1 LDEQVTSTWQQGL
14 ERWHWPSN
22 ADIGADLDE
31 AVRRFAAAGMDVVAV
46 DTTSMEQTAGGF
58 RCVKVIAP
66 GSVPMTFGHTA
77 RRVTGL
83 PRLSEV
89 RNPHPHPFP

>member
-1 LDEQVTSTWQQGL
+1 MTSTWRQGL
-14 ERWHWPSN
+14 ERWQWPVN
-22 ADIGADLDE
+22 TDIGADLDE
-31 AVRRFAAAGMDVVAV
+31 SVRRFTAAGMDVVAV

-58 RCVKVIAP
+58 TCVKVMAP

-83 PRLSEV
+83 PRLPEV